1 MGTHVHQHSTHPP
14 LDFEPFSSKFLRAY
28 VAKARTFEPTISP
41 DESEFLI
48 GAYVSM
54 RQKCLGDDGMYNSKK
69 IVMTPRGLLSILRLS
84 QALAR
89 LEFNNVV
96 TNNNIEEA
104 IRLMHESKKSTKT
117 DDDIQADQRDIV
129 SRIYDMVIKH
139 MLSRKED

>member
-1 MGTHVHQHSTHPP
+1 
-14 LDFEPFSSKFLRAY
+14 
-28 VAKARTFEPTISP
+28 
-41 DESEFLI
+41 
-48 GAYVSM
+48 
-54 RQKCLGDDGMYNSKK
+54 
-69 IVMTPRGLLSILRLS
+69 MTPRGLLSILRLS

-129 SRIYDMVIKH
+129 SRIYDMVINH
-139 MLSRKED
+139 MLSRKEDEVSLSKLEEILTVRGFTTEQINETIMRYDSINVWAVSRVP